1 MTVVLVIA
9 VAVLGGACVVLAGLL
24 AALKISMR
32 EIASQA
38 EERLRESS
46 AVPVAPQSLDG
57 GVRRL
62 CKLLN
67 AELDELIAARRRYEE
82 GDRELRRAV
91 TNISHDLRTPLT
103 SAAGYIGM
111 LERSGPDE
119 KQAEYLAV
127 VKGRIAA
134 MKKLTEEL
142 LDYSVSVSSE
152 KEISE
157 PVCLND
163 VLEDSLTQF
172 YAAFAERGIEPSIDI
187 CAERVVRQGD
197 KGAYSRIFGNVISN
211 AVRYAGGDFFVSL
224 SADGEA
230 VFVNAAPQLDE
241 VSAAKLF
248 DRFFT
253 VENARGSTGLGL
265 SIARALTEKMG
276 GSARAELAEGR
287 LRIVLRF

>member
-1 MTVVLVIA
+1 MTVALSIA
-9 VAVLGGACVVLAGLL
+9 VALLGGACIALAGML

-38 EERLRESS
+38 EDRLRESS
-46 AVPVAPQSLDG
+46 VTPVAPQSLDG

-62 CKLLN
+62 CRLLN

-91 TNISHDLRTPLT
+91 TNVSHDLRTPLT

-111 LERSGPDE
+111 LERSGLSE
-119 KQAEYLAV
+119 KQAEYLSI
-127 VKGRIAA
+127 VKGRVEA

-142 LDYSVSVSSE
+142 LDYSVSLSSE
-152 KEISE
+152 GEVRES
-157 PVCLND
+157 VCLND

-172 YAAFAERGIEPSIDI
+172 FVAFAERGIEPSIGI
-187 CAERVVRQGD
+187 CAERVVRQGE
-197 KGAYSRIFGNVISN
+197 KGAYARIFGNVISN
-211 AVRYAGGDFFVSL
+211 AVRYSGGDFRVTL
-224 SADGEA
+224 SADGQA
-230 VFVNAAPQLDE
+230 VFENAAPQLDE

-265 SIARALTEKMG
+265 SIARVLTEKMG
-276 GSARAELAEGR
+276 GTARAEFAEGR

>member
-1 MTVVLVIA
+1 MIVSLVIA
-9 VAVLGGACVVLAGLL
+9 VAVLGALCIALAGMLV
-24 AALKISMR
+24 ALKISMR

-46 AVPVAPQSLDG
+46 ASPIAPQSLDG

-62 CKLLN
+62 CRFLN
-67 AELDELIAARRRYEE
+67 GELDELIAARRRYEE
-82 GDRELRRAV
+82 GDRELRRAI
-91 TNISHDLRTPLT
+91 TNVSHDLRTPLT

-111 LERSGPDE
+111 LERSGLGE
-119 KQAEYLAV
+119 KQAEYLSV
-127 VKGRIAA
+127 VKGRVAA

-142 LDYSVSVSSE
+142 LEYSIALSQEEV
-152 KEISE
+152 KEG

-172 YAAFAERGIEPSIDI
+172 FVAFAERGIEPRIDI
-187 CAERVVRQGD
+187 CSARVVRAGD
-197 KGAYSRIFGNVISN
+197 KVAYARIFGNVISN
-211 AVRYAGGDFFVSL
+211 AVRYAGGDFAVSL
-224 SADGEA
+224 SAEGEA
-230 VFVNAAPQLDE
+230 AFENAAPQLDE

-276 GSARAELAEGR
+276 GSARAEFSGGR
-287 LRIVLRF
+287 LRIVLRL